1 MSTSG
6 LKAIAPVPTA
16 ADFLDIV
23 LSKTQRKTPTVIH
36 KNFKISRIRN
46 FYMRKVKFT
55 QDSFDEKLGAI
66 LSEFPVLDDLHPF
79 LSSLMN
85 VLYDKNHYKLAL
97 GQLRT
102 ARHLIDQVAKDYVRL
117 LKFGDSMYRCKQLK
131 RAALG
136 RMATI
141 MRRQKDPLAYL
152 EQVRQ
157 HISRLPAIDP
167 NTRTLIICGYPNV
180 GKSSFINKVT
190 RADVDVQPYAFT
202 TKSLFVGHLDYKYL
216 RWQVID
222 TPGVLDHPL
231 EEMNTIEMQS
241 ITALAHLKS
250 CVLYFMDLSEQCG
263 YSVEAQCKLFHSI
276 KPLFTG
282 KPVLLV
288 INKIDVTRLEDLVPE
303 TRALVQEIID
313 AEDVKCVQVSCY
325 SEEGVMDVKN
335 TACDALLAHRVE
347 NKLRGSKINQVA
359 NRIHVAQPKPR
370 DDVVRAP
377 FIPEAVKQKK
387 KFDPE
392 DPERK
397 KLAREIELEEGGAG
411 VFNINLKQDYL
422 LKNPEWKQ
430 DVIPE
435 LWQGKNIADF
445 IDPDI
450 EEKLEAL
457 EREEERLQAE
467 GFYDSDEDSFDS
479 DDEREAVEAQANLKA
494 KITSQ
499 AIKKSKRNQPP
510 LPRTAGLRTLSELSA
525 GMRAAGHDPSRIE
538 GRAKALAKAQKR
550 KRDEEGEEDVEMG
563 SGSDGD
569 EDDAMDVDGEG
580 APVKRAR
587 TAAGAVTSRRAPRTN
602 RSLAGLRDDAQAD
615 KAIKLRNIGQRPAAF
630 LARAGEGDRH
640 IGTKMPRHL
649 FAGKRKGGKTQR
661 R

>member
-1 MSTSG
+1 M
-6 LKAIAPVPTA
+6 
-16 ADFLDIV
+16 
-23 LSKTQRKTPTVIH
+23 
-36 KNFKISRIRN
+36 
-46 FYMRKVKFT
+46 FT
-55 QDSFDEKLGAI
+55 E
-66 LSEFPVLDDLHPF
+66 
-79 LSSLMN
+79 
-85 VLYDKNHYKLAL
+85 
-97 GQLRT
+97 
-102 ARHLIDQVAKDYVRL
+102 
-117 LKFGDSMYRCKQLK
+117 
-131 RAALG
+131 
-136 RMATI
+136 
-141 MRRQKDPLAYL
+141 
-152 EQVRQ
+152 
-157 HISRLPAIDP
+157 
-167 NTRTLIICGYPNV
+167 
-180 GKSSFINKVT
+180 
-190 RADVDVQPYAFT
+190 
-202 TKSLFVGHLDYKYL
+202 
-216 RWQVID
+216 
-222 TPGVLDHPL
+222 
-231 EEMNTIEMQS
+231 
-241 ITALAHLKS
+241 
-250 CVLYFMDLSEQCG
+250 
-263 YSVEAQCKLFHSI
+263 
-276 KPLFTG
+276 
-282 KPVLLV
+282 
-288 INKIDVTRLEDLVPE
+288 
-303 TRALVQEIID
+303 
-313 AEDVKCVQVSCY
+313 
-325 SEEGVMDVKN
+325 
-335 TACDALLAHRVE
+335 
-347 NKLRGSKINQVA
+347 
-359 NRIHVAQPKPR
+359 
-370 DDVVRAP
+370 
-377 FIPEAVKQKK
+377 
-387 KFDPE
+387 
-392 DPERK
+392 
-397 KLAREIELEEGGAG
+397 
-411 VFNINLKQDYL
+411 DYL

-615 KAIKLRNIGQRPAAF
+615 KAVKLRNIGQRPAAF